1 MTSDLRYTLRSL
13 LRARWFTVAAVFTF
27 ALGIGVNVAV
37 FSTVDR
43 ILLRPLPYDTRRGAS
58 RAAIVRR
65 KGGMRNAAGASL
77 RSLHSR
83 DETRLRT
90 ISDVAVAAMTSR
102 ATMFQPLLW

>member
-43 ILLRPLPYDTRRGAS
+43 ILLRPLPYHGVEELVVLV
-58 RAAIVRR
+58 RAT
-65 KGGMRNAAGASL
+65 KGGVLRWTL
-77 RSLHSR
+77 RSSR
-83 DETRLRT
+83 SKDG
-90 ISDVAVAAMTSR
+90 R
-102 ATMFQPLLW
+102 A